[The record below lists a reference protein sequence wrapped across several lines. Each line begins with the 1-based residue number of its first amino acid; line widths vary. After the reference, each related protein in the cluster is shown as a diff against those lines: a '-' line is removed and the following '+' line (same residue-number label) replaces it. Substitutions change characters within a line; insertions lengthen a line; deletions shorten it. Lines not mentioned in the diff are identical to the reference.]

1 METGWIM
8 EMFRGAGM
16 LFIHP
21 LFYYSF
27 LLAIL
32 VGYRRV
38 KRERK
43 DFKIRV
49 EGGLFELKNV
59 LPLGLLVGLILSVAC
74 AAAGIVVPFAA
85 ILLMAVVAFVISF
98 TMQFRLL
105 SPAYIIGIT
114 LFLVF
119 FLFEKNI
126 DIPYFGAAID
136 DLNSPLVPGLA
147 VIMGAMLI
155 AEGLMVRI
163 NASKK
168 TSPRLITSNRG
179 LTVGAHETGRIW
191 LVPLFLFLPG
201 GDVSLP
207 FEWWPV
213 FHLGEQMTV
222 TPILVPFILGYTQ
235 LVQAALPEQAIKTS
249 GAKVIGLG
257 VIVLAAAVASIWI
270 PLLSIIAAAMAI
282 LVREFL
288 YHSDRNAEIR
298 STFYFTN
305 KDHGVF
311 ILGIIPGSPAYKMGL
326 QVGEVITKVN
336 GKNVISESELYEAL
350 QTNRAHCK
358 LEVLDTSGEVRLVQ
372 KAVYQGEH
380 HELGI
385 LFIPEK
391 TAVSMVS

>member
-49 EGGLFELKNV
+49 EGGYFELKNV

-74 AAAGIVVPFAA
+74 AATGIVVPFAA

-126 DIPYFGAAID
+126 DIPYFGEAID

-235 LVQAALPEQAIKTS
+235 VVQAALPEQAIKTS

-270 PLLSIIAAAMAI
+270 PLFSIIAAAVAI
-282 LVREFL
+282 LLREFL

-311 ILGIIPGSPAYKMGL
+311 ILGIIPGSPADKMGL
-326 QVGEVITKVN
+326 KVGEVITKVN
-336 GKNVISESELYEAL
+336 SKNVLSESELYEAL

-391 TAVSMVS
+391 PTVSMVS